1 MTVNQISIFLENKY
15 GKLSEILAL
24 LAEEKIRI
32 IAATVAD
39 TSEYGILRIIVSDP
53 QKAYK
58 ILKGN
63 NVSANLT
70 DVLAIV
76 TNSCAGSFAQTL
88 SCFTKA
94 GVSIEY
100 MYCFSANE
108 KSILILRTN
117 TREAAREVIRRQN
130 LEYICESDLIK
141 L

>member
-58 ILKGN
+58 GN

-117 TREAAREVIRRQN
+117 NREAAREVIRRQN

>member
-15 GKLSEILAL
+15 GKLNEILAL
-24 LAEEKIRI
+24 LAEENIRI

-58 ILKGN
+58 TLKNN

-76 TNSCAGSFAQTL
+76 TSSNAGSFAETL
-88 SCFTKA
+88 SHFKA
-94 GVSIEY
+94 AGLSIEY
-100 MYCFSANE
+100 MYCFSANG

-117 TREAAREVIRRQN
+117 NRESAREVIRRQN
-130 LEYICESDLIK
+130 LEYINESDLVNF
-141 L
+141 

>member
-24 LAEEKIRI
+24 LAEERIRI
-32 IAATVAD
+32 IAAD

-58 ILKGN
+58 ILKEN

-76 TNSCAGSFAQTL
+76 TSSCAGSFANTL
-88 SCFTKA
+88 SYFTKA
-94 GVSIEY
+94 GISIEY
-100 MYCFSANE
+100 MYCFSIRE
-108 KSILILRTN
+108 KAILILRTN
-117 TREAAREVIRRQN
+117 NRESAREVIRRQN

>member
-24 LAEEKIRI
+24 LAEERIRI

-39 TSEYGILRIIVSDP
+39 TSEYGILRIIVK
-53 QKAYK
+53 Q
-58 ILKGN
+58 N

-76 TNSCAGSFAQTL
+76 TSSCAGSFANTL
-88 SCFTKA
+88 SYFTKA
-94 GVSIEY
+94 GISIEY
-100 MYCFSANE
+100 MYCFSIRE
-108 KSILILRTN
+108 KAILILRTN
-117 TREAAREVIRRQN
+117 NRESAREVIRRQN